1 MDAVTKE
8 TLHTYAS
15 IILTSWKSNSSYR
28 DDVSLRKI
36 SPDCI
41 VWIM

>member
-15 IILTSWKSNSSYR
+15 IILTLWKSNLSYR
-28 DDVSLRKI
+28 DKVNLRKI
-36 SPDCI
+36 SPDYI
-41 VWIM
+41 V